1 MNATGRESEWFVLNA
16 PFHRGKFLCQQS
28 HVADH
33 LALFAELV
41 WLPSV
46 VSRHGGVTGDRRCVM
61 VPLQDAIRN
70 SICLYLSSNQV
81 SIGHEPGGLV
91 GTI

>member
-46 VSRHGGVTGDRRCVM
+46 VSRHGGVTGNRRCVM
-61 VPLQDAIRN
+61 VRYKMP
-70 SICLYLSSNQV
+70 Y
-81 SIGHEPGGLV
+81 
-91 GTI
+91 GTVFVCILAVIKSQ